1 MDFSSNR
8 NVTSLRLGKTV
19 MEKEYTGFESNVSCL
34 WRDVEGVCVCCPLSA
49 STSAVIWSVMVLEG
63 EENVVGC
70 ALHTTGWCSISHTV
84 CYQSYTCQPCLAGNE
99 RWFSCWMLHEQHSR
113 QEKLSKHFKPTEY
126 YGNPVFHITDSIYN
140 LIINSS
146 WQKDPLTH
154 KHW

>member
-8 NVTSLRLGKTV
+8 NVTSLRLGRTV

-84 CYQSYTCQPCLAGNE
+84 YYQSYTCQPCLAGNE
-99 RWFSCWMLHEQHSR
+99 RWF
-113 QEKLSKHFKPTEY
+113 KLPKHLKPTEY
-126 YGNPVFHITDSIYN
+126 CGNQYFIS
-140 LIINSS
+140 
-146 WQKDPLTH
+146 LTVLSLSTLH
-154 KHW
+154 DNKIL